1 VGVRAPSVGA
11 GRQVRAALWD
21 RVAGKGRG
29 SGGGVHAGRIGA
41 GSERCRRLSFT
52 PTRALKARRLL
63 PPPAPAPAR
72 SQARPRPRL
81 RLRPAPRR
89 SPPRPAAGPAPSPA
103 MKKLWVKK
111 RFQVRLRGRVAPGG
125 GRKGW
130 APRRE
135 GGSPWLGPGCGGAGA
150 SPAPPQPH
158 RGRRA
163 RHVPGGRPD
172 LSPKCAA
179 PPRVKDSSPPPPHR
193 PNPATTRRG
202 PHCSPRRTAPTG
214 FFAISFSFASVQP
227 RPQSSACL
235 SPAPPLWSLPSSGD
249 P

>member
-1 VGVRAPSVGA
+1 MGQS
-11 GRQVRAALWD
+11 GRK
-21 RVAGKGRG
+21 GKGLR
-29 SGGGVHAGRIGA
+29 GGGVHAGRIGA

-179 PPRVKDSSPPPPHR
+179 PPRVKDSSPPPPIVPIPR
-193 PNPATTRRG
+193 PPG
-202 PHCSPRRTAPTG
+202 EAPTAALG
-214 FFAISFSFASVQP
+214 VQ
-227 RPQSSACL
+227 RP
-235 SPAPPLWSLPSSGD
+235 PGSLPSRFLSPLSNPG
-249 P
+249 PSPPPVFPQPPALEPSIFRRS